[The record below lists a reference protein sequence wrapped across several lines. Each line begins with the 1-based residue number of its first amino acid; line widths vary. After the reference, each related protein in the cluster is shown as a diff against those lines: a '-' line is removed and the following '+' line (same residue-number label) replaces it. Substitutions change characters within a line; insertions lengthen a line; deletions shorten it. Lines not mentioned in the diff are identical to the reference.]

1 MYGSAM
7 VTNLYLNNPVDS
19 VISKHIDIIKA
30 NPDSHALIEDL
41 SHTLHSYHTK
51 QQAAF
56 LYELFSDRQKNS
68 YYGKKIYRYLND
80 NQYKNRLLR
89 SAETGEPELIITDTT
104 KHTLVVFSASWCAPC
119 HAMIPLLKQIYADLK
134 DNMEVVYVSI
144 DEAKSVNA
152 WKEVLKKEQIPW
164 RSVMAYEDVNSVRD
178 QYMVPHIPYSIL
190 VAPDG
195 TMEPM
200 DVREDS
206 IKEKL
211 YKVFDK

>member
-1 MYGSAM
+1 
-7 VTNLYLNNPVDS
+7 
-19 VISKHIDIIKA
+19 
-30 NPDSHALIEDL
+30 
-41 SHTLHSYHTK
+41 
-51 QQAAF
+51 
-56 LYELFSDRQKNS
+56 
-68 YYGKKIYRYLND
+68 
-80 NQYKNRLLR
+80 
-89 SAETGEPELIITDTT
+89 
-104 KHTLVVFSASWCAPC
+104 
-119 HAMIPLLKQIYADLK
+119 MIPLLKQIYTDLK

-164 RSVMAYEDVNSVRD
+164 RSVMAFEDVNSVRD

-190 VAPDG
+190 VSPDG

-211 YKVFDK
+211 YKMFGK